1 MDELGLLSLLLGEGW
16 GPALPTQDRSTRE
29 QDGGGEDSWWWCEI
43 LTSPAPLLA
52 YVHRHTWIS
61 MTLSPVHA

>member
-16 GPALPTQDRSTRE
+16 GPALPMQDKGDERAE
-29 QDGGGEDSWWWCEI
+29 WEDSWWWCET